1 MQEGFI
7 ANLSLL
13 KELLRGVAFFIDD
26 PQTFRSF
33 ALTSTITYQATKEF
47 IAYKKKQFTRYI
59 NIFTYNSTEYHIP
72 TLPNGHVHG
81 IIKIENK
88 LIDIRDGKCV
98 KELILTPDDTYVF
111 TAIIYD
117 WICSNNYNMLT
128 TRMYHLYFD
137 KLIRFFKNKTS
148 QCRFYLYRCKA
159 CKRYH
164 HCKTISNDNDYIL
177 LGFCHT
183 NSLIKIIQQ
192 SKERPVISAVPKQY
206 IKQFRRSFI
215 AQCVINYSKTLI
227 K

>member
-7 ANLSLL
+7 TNLSLL

-33 ALTSTITYQATKEF
+33 ALTSTITYLATKEF

-59 NIFTYNSTEYHIP
+59 NVFTYNLAEYHIP
-72 TLPNGHVHG
+72 TLPNGYVHG

-98 KELILTPDDTYVF
+98 KELIHMSDDTYVI
-111 TAIIYD
+111 TTNNYKWIYL
-117 WICSNNYNMLT
+117 SNYNMLIT
-128 TRMYHLYFD
+128 TIYHSYFD

-164 HCKTISNDNDYIL
+164 HCKTISNDNEYIL

-192 SKERPVISAVPKQY
+192 RTIIVSAVPKQY
-206 IKQFRRSFI
+206 IKQYRRSFI
-215 AQCVINYSKTLI
+215 AQCVIKYSKTLI